1 MAALAQ
7 LKEWDPVQFGSVTFN
22 PDMWT
27 STGGSHGQKN
37 AVARKNSSE
46 KITDLSSKFDDK
58 FDYPPED
65 LTTISKQSEE
75 EIDEEEMEEE
85 DLLVQESIQ
94 I

>member
-1 MAALAQ
+1 
-7 LKEWDPVQFGSVTFN
+7 
-22 PDMWT
+22 MWT

-37 AVARKNSSE
+37 AMAKKNHNSE
-46 KITDLSSKFDDK
+46 KITDDSKFDDK

-75 EIDEEEMEEE
+75 EIDEEEMDDE
-85 DLLVQESIQ
+85 DLEQESIP

>member
-1 MAALAQ
+1 M
-7 LKEWDPVQFGSVTFN
+7 KEWDPVQFGSVTFN

-46 KITDLSSKFDDK
+46 KITESSKFEDKFDDK

-65 LTTISKQSEE
+65 LTTLSKQSEE
-75 EIDEEEMEEE
+75 EIDEEEMDEE
-85 DLLVQESIQ
+85 DLEQGSIR

>member
-1 MAALAQ
+1 M
-7 LKEWDPVQFGSVTFN
+7 KEWDPVQFGSVTFN

-37 AVARKNSSE
+37 AMAKKNHSE
-46 KITDLSSKFDDK
+46 KITDSSKFDDK

-75 EIDEEEMEEE
+75 EIDEEEMDDE
-85 DLLVQESIQ
+85 DLEQESIP